1 MESVQNAAEVF
12 DQVYLDIRAGLLVL
26 GASLDRIDRSD
37 GAGAVGADERRERIR
52 QGLEI
57 LAGPGLN
64 RAEQIQVLISDPYQP
79 GWNSTGSAE
88 TPDSSGGDA

>member
-64 RAEQIQVLISDPYQP
+64 RAEQIQVLFSDPYQT

-88 TPDSSGGDA
+88 TLDSSGDDA

>member
-1 MESVQNAAEVF
+1 MNTIYQR
-12 DQVYLDIRAGLLVL
+12 YKG
-26 GASLDRIDRSD
+26 
-37 GAGAVGADERRERIR
+37 

-64 RAEQIQVLISDPYQP
+64 RAEQIQVLFSDPYQP

>member
-64 RAEQIQVLISDPYQP
+64 RAEQIQVLFSDPYQP
-79 GWNSTGSAE
+79 GWNSAGSAE

>member
-64 RAEQIQVLISDPYQP
+64 RAEQIQVLFSDPYQP

-88 TPDSSGGDA
+88 MLDSSGDDA